1 LRKLRHR
8 PPAETEVYY
17 ADGADKLNHQLAG
30 CRAVGEGSPVR
41 ELVAPDCAVLG
52 REFRN
57 TWLTLINVARSR
69 GRRSGEDLERG
80 ASGANR
86 RARTSTEPGRQKE
99 CEGSRWVYFGEV
111 GQRSQT
117 VPVKC
122 VQACSIMYKG
132 LGISQKLVNRAGL
145 TSATTCKGGGG
156 GSGGGELLQHV

>member
-1 LRKLRHR
+1 
-8 PPAETEVYY
+8 
-17 ADGADKLNHQLAG
+17 
-30 CRAVGEGSPVR
+30 VR

-86 RARTSTEPGRQKE
+86 RARTSTEPGCQKE
-99 CEGSRWVYFGEV
+99 CECSRWAYFGEV

-117 VPVKC
+117 VPVRC

-132 LGISQKLVNRAGL
+132 LGISQKLDDRAGL
-145 TSATTCKGGGG
+145 TSATTCKD
-156 GSGGGELLQHV
+156 GGGELLQHV

>member
-1 LRKLRHR
+1 LLRKLRHR
-8 PPAETEVYY
+8 PPAETEVHY

-86 RARTSTEPGRQKE
+86 RARTSAEPGCQKE
-99 CEGSRWVYFGEV
+99 CE

-117 VPVKC
+117 VPVRC

-132 LGISQKLVNRAGL
+132 LGISQKMVDRAGL
-145 TSATTCKGGGG
+145 T
-156 GSGGGELLQHV
+156 